1 MDESPVNVL
10 DDALVGKSHRGY
22 FWTMGSQDAVV
33 YRFDAGRSGQNITA
47 LLGEAYSG
55 YVVADGFSA
64 YDPKSRLRSYT
75 LINCWSHVRR
85 KFFEIMKD
93 QPIARE
99 AVNRIAAI
107 YHLESEARKN
117 PNPLEALAETRR
129 TLIGPLL
136 DSFWTWISEREKF
149 VLPKSNLG
157 VAINYALERRAA
169 LEKFLD
175 DPRIPMDNNQSER
188 DLRHVV
194 IGRKNWNFAGSYE
207 GAERLATFFT
217 RMQSCKRVKLNPW
230 VYLTHVFSI
239 IEDYSIHRLDELTSS
254 RVKVALQAHA

>member
-1 MDESPVNVL
+1 
-10 DDALVGKSHRGY
+10 
-22 FWTMGSQDAVV
+22 MGSQDAVV

-64 YDPKSRLRSYT
+64 YDSKSKPRSYT
-75 LINCWSHVRR
+75 LIHCWAHVRR

-99 AVNRIAAI
+99 AVNRIAAM
-107 YHLESEARKN
+107 YHIESEARKK
-117 PNPLEALAETRR
+117 PDPLEAIAEARR

-136 DSFWTWISEREKF
+136 DSFWIWLSEREKF

-157 VAINYALERRAA
+157 VAINYALERRAS

-217 RMQSCKRVKLNPW
+217 LMQSCRRVKLNPW
-230 VYLTHVFSI
+230 VYLTHVFSV
-239 IEDYSIHRLDELTSS
+239 IEDYSIHRLDELTPS
-254 RVKVALQAHA
+254 RVKAALQAHA